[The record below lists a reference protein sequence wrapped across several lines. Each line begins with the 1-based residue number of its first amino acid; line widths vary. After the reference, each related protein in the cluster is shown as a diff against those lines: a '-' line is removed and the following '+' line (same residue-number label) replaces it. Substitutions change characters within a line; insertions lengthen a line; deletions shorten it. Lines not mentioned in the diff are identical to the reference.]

1 MRGGVGGTVRV
12 TLNGE
17 AKDVAADATIG
28 RIVDG
33 VVRDR
38 SRIAV
43 ERNREIVPR
52 AAYDGTRVEAGDVIE
67 VVALVGG
74 G

>member
-1 MRGGVGGTVRV
+1 MKVR
-12 TLNGE
+12 LNGE
-17 AKDVAADATIG
+17 ETEVAAGATIG
-28 RIVDG
+28 ELVDR

-38 SRIAV
+38 TRIAV

-52 AAYDGTRVEAGDVIE
+52 ALLDRTPVAEGDAIE
-67 VVALVGG
+67 IVTLVGG

>member
-1 MRGGVGGTVRV
+1 MKGGAGGNIRV

-17 AKDVAADATIG
+17 ATDVAKGTTIG
-28 RIVDG
+28 KLLER

-43 ERNREIVPR
+43 EKNREIVPR
-52 AAYDGTRVEAGDVIE
+52 ALYDTTPVAKDDVIE
-67 VVALVGG
+67 VVSLVGG

>member
-1 MRGGVGGTVRV
+1 VR
-12 TLNGE
+12 
-17 AKDVAADATIG
+17 
-28 RIVDG
+28 

-52 AAYDGTRVEAGDVIE
+52 ALYDTTPVAKGDVIE
-67 VVALVGG
+67 VVSLVGG

>member
-1 MRGGVGGTVRV
+1 MTGGPGGGIRLV
-12 TLNGE
+12 LNGKE
-17 AKDVAADATIG
+17 TEVKRGATIG
-28 RIVDG
+28 ELVDT

-52 AAYDGTRVEAGDVIE
+52 ALLDRTAVAPGDVIE
-67 VVALVGG
+67 IVTLVGG

>member
-1 MRGGVGGTVRV
+1 V
-12 TLNGE
+12 TLNGAE
-17 AKDVAADATIG
+17 TDVAADATIG

-43 ERNREIVPR
+43 ERNSEIVPR
-52 AAYDGTRVEAGDVIE
+52 AAYDRTAVAAGDVIE